1 MNIIERISKLLKTK
15 KLSQKDLTD
24 YLDLKQSAFT
34 DWKTGKT
41 DSYLKSIPEIAE
53 FLNVSTDYLYFGK
66 ESSPTII
73 LSDEE
78 RDIILAYR
86 SQGEEGKKI
95 IRRSLGIEESTNQKK
110 ILDLK
115 SELQIDMTKAF
126 TKTTT

>member
-24 YLDLKQSAFT
+24 YLGLKQSAFT
-34 DWKTGKT
+34 DWKTRKT

-66 ESSPTII
+66 ETQND
-73 LSDEE
+73 LTEE
-78 RDIILAYR
+78 EKRLLAAYR
-86 SQGEEGKKI
+86 DQSEEGKKMV
-95 IRRSLGIEESTNQKK
+95 RKLLDLEEPTNQEKV
-110 ILDLK
+110 LDLK
-115 SELQIDMTKAF
+115 SELQIDVSKAF